1 MVQSLDPVGVA
12 ARTLEECICLQLR
25 ALPEDTSG
33 REVALKMCDGHL
45 PLLANREWARLQH
58 AVGCDE
64 QTLHTA
70 RSLIRSL
77 DPRPGQRF
85 GAQEARYVVPD
96 VIVKKVRD
104 RWVAIINPA
113 SLPRVRLNR
122 AYAEAIQSAT
132 APTNRSGGTR
142 QKARCCCGPTKS
154 G

>member
-85 GAQEARYVVPD
+85 APQNAPYTL
-96 VIVKKVRD
+96 
-104 RWVAIINPA
+104 PA
-113 SLPRVRLNR
+113 
-122 AYAEAIQSAT
+122 AT
-132 APTNRSGGTR
+132 LK
-142 QKARCCCGPTKS
+142 KARHPS
-154 G
+154 A